1 MILLVNGPN
10 LNLLGDREPQI
21 YGTTTLPEIER
32 MVEEACAAYGRRVKA
47 IQSNYEGA
55 ILDFLQEN
63 RQEAKGVL
71 INPGA
76 LTHSSFA
83 LHDCLKAFGCPV
95 VEVHVSNVHAREEWR
110 KRDVVAPA
118 TRGQIVGLGPMGYYF
133 GAVWLCSQEA
143 AQAQP
148 VFDEGGAIEVAPGE
162 SQPTP
167 DGEYEG

>member
-10 LNLLGDREPQI
+10 LNLLGEREPQV

-32 MVEEACAAYGRRVKA
+32 MVEEACAAYGRKVRA

-55 ILDFLQEN
+55 ILDFIQEN
-63 RQEAKGVL
+63 RQEAKGVI

-83 LHDCLKAFGCPV
+83 LHDCLKAIACPV
-95 VEVHVSNVHAREEWR
+95 VEVHISNVHAREGWR
-110 KRDVVAPA
+110 KTDVVAPA
-118 TRGQIVGLGPMGYYF
+118 TRGQVVGLGPMGYYF
-133 GAVWLCSQEA
+133 AAVWLCTQES
-143 AQAQP
+143 AQGQP
-148 VFDEGGAIEVAPGE
+148 VFDEGGAIEVAPGDLK
-162 SQPTP
+162 PAP